1 MTTATSTGTSV
12 APPMEHYGRLK
23 NYINGK
29 WVDSRS
35 SDVRDI
41 VNPATGEII
50 AQVPYATPDEV
61 QQAIRA
67 AKAAFKTWQ
76 DVPPVRRARLFFTL
90 KQLMEEQFE
99 ALSQVL
105 VQELGKTISDA
116 RAEMR
121 RAVEEVECACG
132 IPSLIKG
139 DVHDTVSAN
148 IDLNV
153 VYVPRGVFFMVP
165 SFNFPALVPL
175 EYMPYAVAC
184 GNTYIVKPSPIVPI
198 SQVRIFE
205 LIDQCGFPPGVI
217 NLVHGDA
224 DVVNALMESPDTEG
238 FSFVGSTPVG
248 KMLYAKAAEFGKRG
262 QCATG
267 AKNNV
272 VVMPDAD
279 LDKAVAAILS
289 SFFGAAGQR
298 CLAGSILVPVGEVY
312 EPLVKKLVEAASK
325 MKLGNGMD
333 EDVDL
338 GPVVTQKAK
347 ARIVGYIEKGV
358 EEGARLLLDGRDV
371 KVDAYP
377 EGAFLGPTIFDGVTP
392 DMVIA
397 REEIFGPVCCIMPA
411 EDLDQALERIQ
422 ASSFGHSAMLFTSNG
437 AAARKFQHRATC
449 GNIGINI
456 GVAATQAYATL
467 GGLKES
473 AYGDLHGRSESILFF
488 TDRKIVVSRWEAN

>member
-1 MTTATSTGTSV
+1 MD
-12 APPMEHYGRLK
+12 HYGRLK

-35 SDVRDI
+35 TDVRDI
-41 VNPATGEII
+41 VNPATGEVI
-50 AQVPYATPDEV
+50 AHVPYSTPDEV
-61 QQAIRA
+61 KEAIRA

-76 DVPPVRRARLFFTL
+76 EVPPVRRARLFFTL
-90 KQLMEEQFE
+90 KQLMEEQSE
-99 ALSQVL
+99 ALSKVL
-105 VQELGKTISDA
+105 VQEMGKTIADA
-116 RAEMR
+116 RAELR
-121 RAVEEVECACG
+121 RAIEEIECASG
-132 IPSLIKG
+132 IPSLMKG
-139 DVHDTVSAN
+139 DLHDTVSPD

-205 LIDQCGFPPGVI
+205 LIERCGFPPGVV

-224 DVVNALMESPDTEG
+224 DVVDALMESPDTEG

-248 KMLYAKAAEFGKRG
+248 KMLYARAAQNGKRG

-267 AKNNV
+267 AKNHV

-279 LDKAVAAILS
+279 LDKTVTAILS

-298 CLAGSILVPVGEVY
+298 CLAGSVLVPVGDVY
-312 EPLVKKLVEAASK
+312 EPLVKQLVAAASK
-325 MKLGNGMD
+325 MKIGYGMD

-347 ARIVGYIEKGV
+347 ERILGYISQGA
-358 EEGARLLLDGRDV
+358 EEGARLLLDGRNV
-371 KVDAYP
+371 QVEGYP
-377 EGAFLGPTIFDGVTP
+377 KGAFVGPTIFDDVSL

-397 REEIFGPVCCIMPA
+397 KEEIFGPVCCIVRA
-411 EDLDQALERIQ
+411 KDLDQALERIR
-422 ASSFGHSAMLFTSNG
+422 ASRFGHSAMLFTSSG
-437 AAARKFQHRATC
+437 ATARRFQHQADC

-473 AYGDLHGRSESILFF
+473 AYGDLHGRSESVLFF
-488 TDRKIVVSRWEAN
+488 TDRKIVVSRWNPN

>member
-1 MTTATSTGTSV
+1 MTTATSTGTRIT
-12 APPMEHYGRLK
+12 PPREHYGRLK
-23 NYINGK
+23 NYVNGQ

-35 SDVRDI
+35 TDVRDI
-41 VNPATGEII
+41 VNPATGQGI
-50 AQVPYATPDEV
+50 AQVPYSTPAEV
-61 QQAIRA
+61 REAVRA
-67 AKAAFKTWQ
+67 AKAAFRTWQ
-76 DVPPVRRARLFFTL
+76 DVPPVRRARPFFTL

-99 ALSQVL
+99 ALAQVL
-105 VQELGKTISDA
+105 VQELGKTIADA
-116 RAEMR
+116 RAEVR

-139 DVHDTVSAN
+139 DLHDTISPN
-148 IDLNV
+148 IDLQV

-205 LIDQCGFPPGVI
+205 LIEQCGFPPGVI

-224 DVVNALMESPDTEG
+224 EVVNALMQDPDTEG

-248 KMLYAKAAEFGKRG
+248 KMLYAQAAANGKRG

-267 AKNNV
+267 AKNHF

-279 LDKAVAAILS
+279 LDQAVAAILS

-298 CLAGSILVPVGEVY
+298 CLAGSILVPVGQVY
-312 EPLVKKLVEAASK
+312 QPLLKKLVGAASA
-325 MKLGNGMD
+325 MKIGYGMD
-333 EDVDL
+333 EAVEL
-338 GPVVTQKAK
+338 GPVVTHKAR
-347 ARIVGYIEKGV
+347 ARIVGYIEQGV
-358 EEGARLLLDGRDV
+358 AEGARLLLDGRDV
-371 KVDAYP
+371 QVDGYP
-377 EGAFLGPTIFDGVTP
+377 DGAFLGPTIFDEVTP
-392 DMVIA
+392 EMVIA
-397 REEIFGPVCCIMPA
+397 QEEIFGPVCCILRA
-411 EDLDQALERIQ
+411 DDLDQALERIQ
-422 ASSFGHSAMLFTSNG
+422 ASPFGHSAMLFTSSG
-437 AAARKFQHRATC
+437 AAARKFQHQASC

-467 GGLKES
+467 GGLKQS
-473 AYGDLHGRSESILFF
+473 AYGDVHGRSESVLFF
-488 TDRKIVVSRWEAN
+488 TDRKIVVSRWDGS

>member
-1 MTTATSTGTSV
+1 
-12 APPMEHYGRLK
+12 
-23 NYINGK
+23 
-29 WVDSRS
+29 
-35 SDVRDI
+35 
-41 VNPATGEII
+41 
-50 AQVPYATPDEV
+50 
-61 QQAIRA
+61 
-67 AKAAFKTWQ
+67 
-76 DVPPVRRARLFFTL
+76 
-90 KQLMEEQFE
+90 MEEQSE
-99 ALSQVL
+99 ALSKVL
-105 VQELGKTISDA
+105 VQEMGKTIADA
-116 RAEMR
+116 RAELR
-121 RAVEEVECACG
+121 RAIEEIECASG
-132 IPSLIKG
+132 IPSLMKG
-139 DVHDTVSAN
+139 DLHDTVSPG

-205 LIDQCGFPPGVI
+205 LIERCGFPPGVV

-224 DVVNALMESPDTEG
+224 DVVDALMESPDTEG

-248 KMLYAKAAEFGKRG
+248 KMLYARAAQNGKRG

-267 AKNNV
+267 AKNHV

-279 LDKAVAAILS
+279 LDKTVTAILS

-298 CLAGSILVPVGEVY
+298 CLAGSVLVPVGDVY
-312 EPLVKKLVEAASK
+312 EPLVKQLVAAASK
-325 MKLGNGMD
+325 MKIGYGMD

-347 ARIVGYIEKGV
+347 ERILGYISQGA
-358 EEGARLLLDGRDV
+358 EEGARLLLDGRNV
-371 KVDAYP
+371 QVEGYP
-377 EGAFLGPTIFDGVTP
+377 KGAFVGPTIFDDVSL

-397 REEIFGPVCCIMPA
+397 KEEIFGPVCCIVRA
-411 EDLDQALERIQ
+411 KDLDQALERIR
-422 ASSFGHSAMLFTSNG
+422 ASRFGHSAMLFTSSG
-437 AAARKFQHRATC
+437 ATARRFQHQADC

-473 AYGDLHGRSESILFF
+473 AYGDLHGRSESVLFF
-488 TDRKIVVSRWEAN
+488 TDRKIVVSRWNPN

>member
-1 MTTATSTGTSV
+1 MD
-12 APPMEHYGRLK
+12 HYGRLK

-35 SDVRDI
+35 TDVRDI
-41 VNPATGEII
+41 VNPATGEVI
-50 AQVPYATPDEV
+50 AHVPYSTPDEV
-61 QQAIRA
+61 KEAVRA

-76 DVPPVRRARLFFTL
+76 EVPPVRRARLFFTL
-90 KQLMEEQFE
+90 KQLMEEQSE
-99 ALSQVL
+99 ALSKVL
-105 VQELGKTISDA
+105 VQEMGKTIADA
-116 RAEMR
+116 RAELR
-121 RAVEEVECACG
+121 RAIEEIECASG
-132 IPSLIKG
+132 IPSLMKG
-139 DVHDTVSAN
+139 DLHDTVSPD

-205 LIDQCGFPPGVI
+205 LIERCGFPPGVV

-224 DVVNALMESPDTEG
+224 DVVDALMESPDTEG

-248 KMLYAKAAEFGKRG
+248 KMLYARAAQNGKRG

-267 AKNNV
+267 AKNHV

-279 LDKAVAAILS
+279 LDKTVTAILS

-298 CLAGSILVPVGEVY
+298 CLAGSVLVPVGDVY
-312 EPLVKKLVEAASK
+312 EPLVKQLVAAASK
-325 MKLGNGMD
+325 MKIGYGMD

-347 ARIVGYIEKGV
+347 ERILGYISQGA
-358 EEGARLLLDGRDV
+358 EEGARLLLDGRNV
-371 KVDAYP
+371 QVEGYP
-377 EGAFLGPTIFDGVTP
+377 KGAFVGPTIFDDVSL

-397 REEIFGPVCCIMPA
+397 KEEIFGPVCCIVRA
-411 EDLDQALERIQ
+411 KDLDQALERIR
-422 ASSFGHSAMLFTSNG
+422 ASRFGHSAMLFTSSG
-437 AAARKFQHRATC
+437 ATARRFQHQADC

-473 AYGDLHGRSESILFF
+473 AYGDLHGRSESVLFF
-488 TDRKIVVSRWEAN
+488 TDRKIVVSRWNPN

>member
-1 MTTATSTGTSV
+1 MD
-12 APPMEHYGRLK
+12 HYGRLK

-29 WVDSRS
+29 WVESRS
-35 SDVRDI
+35 TDVRDI
-41 VNPATGEII
+41 VNPATGEVI
-50 AQVPYATPDEV
+50 AHVPYSVPDEV
-61 QQAIRA
+61 QEAIRA

-76 DVPPVRRARLFFTL
+76 EVPPVRRARLFFKL

-105 VQELGKTISDA
+105 VREMGKTIADA

-121 RAVEEVECACG
+121 RAIEEIECASG
-132 IPSLIKG
+132 IPSLMKG
-139 DVHDTVSAN
+139 DLHDTISPD

-205 LIDQCGFPPGVI
+205 LIEQCGFPPGVI

-224 DVVNALMESPDTEG
+224 EVVNVLMESTDTQG

-248 KMLYAKAAEFGKRG
+248 KMLYALAAQYGKRG

-267 AKNNV
+267 AKNHV

-279 LDKAVAAILS
+279 LDKAVGAILS

-298 CLAGSILVPVGEVY
+298 CLAGSVLVPVGDVY
-312 EPLVKKLVEAASK
+312 EPLVTKLVEAASE
-325 MKLGNGMD
+325 MKIGYGRD

-347 ARIVGYIEKGV
+347 ERILGYINQGV
-358 EEGARLLLDGRDV
+358 EEGARLLLDGRNV
-371 KVDAYP
+371 QVEGYP
-377 EGAFLGPTIFDGVTP
+377 EGAFVGPTIFDDVTL

-397 REEIFGPVCCIMPA
+397 KEEIFGPVCCIVRA
-411 EDLDQALERIQ
+411 KDLEQALERIQ
-422 ASSFGHSAMLFTSNG
+422 ASRFGHSAMLFTSSG
-437 AAARKFQHRATC
+437 ATARWFAHQATC

-473 AYGDLHGRSESILFF
+473 AYGDLHGRSESVLFF
-488 TDRKIVVSRWEAN
+488 TDRKVVVSRWNPN

>member
-1 MTTATSTGTSV
+1 MTATSTGIGV
-12 APPMEHYGRLK
+12 APPLEHYGRLK

-29 WVDSRS
+29 WVASRS
-35 SDVRDI
+35 ADVREI
-41 VNPATGEII
+41 VNPVTGKVI
-50 AQVPYATPDEV
+50 AHVPYSTPDEV
-61 QQAIRA
+61 QEAIRA
-67 AKAAFKTWQ
+67 ANAAFKTWQ

-105 VQELGKTISDA
+105 VQEMGKTIADA

-139 DVHDTVSAN
+139 DLHDTISPN
-148 IDLNV
+148 IDLDV

-175 EYMPYAVAC
+175 EYLPYAVAC

-205 LIDQCGFPPGVI
+205 LIDRCGFPPGVI

-224 DVVNALMESPDTEG
+224 DVVNALMESPDTQG

-248 KMLYAKAAEFGKRG
+248 KMLYAKAAEYGKRG

-298 CLAGSILVPVGEVY
+298 CLAGSILVPVGEAY
-312 EPLVKKLVEAASK
+312 EPLVKKLIEAASK
-325 MKLGNGMD
+325 MKLGNGVD

-338 GPVVTQKAK
+338 GPVVTRKAK
-347 ARIVGYIEKGV
+347 ERIVGYIDKGV
-358 EEGARLLLDGRDV
+358 EEGARLLLDGRNV
-371 KVDAYP
+371 QVEGYP
-377 EGAFLGPTIFDGVTP
+377 DGVFVGPTIFDDVTS

-397 REEIFGPVCCIMPA
+397 TDEIFGPVCCIMRA
-411 EDLDQALERIQ
+411 KDLDQALERIQ
-422 ASSFGHSAMLFTSNG
+422 ASPFGHSAMLFTASG
-437 AAARKFQHRATC
+437 AAARRFQHQATC

-488 TDRKIVVSRWEAN
+488 TDRKIVVSRWESN